1 MGWNLGWKI
10 VILWKLTEK
19 FNFTGVNGRWCH
31 RNPIYRRELPG
42 WAWTVCRFKKG
53 IGVGKKEGCF
63 WGRLTLQFILCLIA
77 WFIYFDKSY
86 KSKENAKVTLY
97 NFTYFLN
104 FAHIVNFDR
113 NLWNLK
119 CRGAEEYG
127 PMRAL
132 QKKFLGGITVIL
144 F

>member
-10 VILWKLTEK
+10 LILWKFTEK
-19 FNFTGVNGRWCH
+19 FNFMGVNGRWCH
-31 RNPIYRRELPG
+31 RNPIYRRELPR

-63 WGRLTLQFILCLIA
+63 WGRLTLQFILVL
-77 WFIYFDKSY
+77 WLGSY
-86 KSKENAKVTLY
+86 ILTRVIRIIKHKMTLY
-97 NFTYFLN
+97 NFIYFLN
-104 FAHIVNFDR
+104 FAHILNFDM

-119 CRGAEEYG
+119 CRGAEECG